1 MITFI
6 ETHFKAIGPSA
17 QTYKNCGK
25 YSSNPLFLFSV
36 ASPHKLWSSSKSLHY
51 MTSSTRFN
59 LQTSN
64 LSSECL
70 FHHQPRCQPCTI
82 RSLLLR
88 VHAVLCSAFVA
99 SPVSTERSGSCDE
112 WFVFTCTTPGCMR
125 EQPTLEVE
133 LALQMSTANKIS
145 SPDTSESSESF
156 H

>member
-1 MITFI
+1 
-6 ETHFKAIGPSA
+6 
-17 QTYKNCGK
+17 
-25 YSSNPLFLFSV
+25 
-36 ASPHKLWSSSKSLHY
+36 

-70 FHHQPRCQPCTI
+70 FHHQPRCQPCAI

-88 VHAVLCSAFVA
+88 VHAVVCSAFVA
-99 SPVSTERSGSCDE
+99 SPVSTERSSSCDE

-133 LALQMSTANKIS
+133 LALQMSTANKKFLALTRQSLLNAFTKIDGSIAERWSDSGLTGLSMPLPSATS
-145 SPDTSESSESF
+145 SMFNNVSDVNASTRGALT
-156 H
+156 

>member
-1 MITFI
+1 MFLQTSFPFQCCITSQVVVFEI
-6 ETHFKAIGPSA
+6 LG
-17 QTYKNCGK
+17 CRDR
-25 YSSNPLFLFSV
+25 V
-36 ASPHKLWSSSKSLHY
+36 ASREQVVPPPHVSICRH
-51 MTSSTRFN
+51 
-59 LQTSN
+59 SN

-88 VHAVLCSAFVA
+88 VHAVVCSAFVA

-133 LALQMSTANKIS
+133 LALQMSPANKIS
-145 SPDTSESSESF
+145 SPDTSESSECF